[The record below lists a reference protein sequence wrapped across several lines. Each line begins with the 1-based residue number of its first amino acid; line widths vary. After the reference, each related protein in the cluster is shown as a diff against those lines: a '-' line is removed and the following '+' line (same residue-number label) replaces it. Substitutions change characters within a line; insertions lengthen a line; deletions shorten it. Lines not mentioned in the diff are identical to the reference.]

1 ASHQVGLLK
10 SRKKSLMLPRISG
23 VRSVEPSWIE
33 LFPIQSSYSVGERL
47 QVMVPRNKAY
57 ALSYIIICNSYSMP
71 GSGRFKEDGSITI
84 IITRVMI
91 GRCLLFVHSTG
102 TRPATDM
109 IQFIVV
115 EQCQV
120 SLLSTSDSIKP
131 RASVT
136 LTLNGQPHGIAL
148 IRAID
153 DRLNT
158 FTTGEDITKGQSW
171 DFLIFHQAQFGNMQ
185 AKLINFVV
193 FDEVKRA
200 IEQSCS
206 SATSVYFKLFGMCPH
221 DASSLSEVSNFCLN
235 VMISEC
241 LAPVERIVAVSNACD
256 KKNPRECDLSLE
268 KTVPF
273 IARTPLDHAHWI
285 SQNSTRQLHET
296 TLVAEQ
302 NELGVRQYFHEV
314 WLFDAVPLGLSG
326 TVSKTVEAPDTV
338 GRWSI
343 SSVFWAPGQRELC
356 AARRVE
362 IVSKKDVFMKIDLP
376 KSVYLNE
383 TISAKVSVTALNPT
397 REVKYAVCLS
407 EISRKVC
414 ADLGSFGQLGKP
426 GYSRVIVSPS
436 QPTDT
441 KTFAIRFLDIGAT
454 SITFI
459 VRDETSFP
467 GKHHCSVGEIR
478 DIVKQRIQVLKRVE
492 TEELYKMIILDTNK
506 PLTPIVNYIVDSSV
520 TSADI
525 FNVKEY
531 RSFPAGDILVTDV
544 HMHIPNSETVYSFT
558 VDVSKFL
565 SMNTM
570 NRGDVSRSRRSADY
584 ERSFLSDVLKALSVD
599 LYRFKRVK
607 SKQNPD
613 QQVVDALKNRIGASI
628 SDMLRFSDCKNESA
642 CGYAEYRS
650 PRYPKERSIAFTAL
664 ATSLLCEAAASK
676 RIVCGGLRY
685 LLQSIHIEWKE
696 DDISLDEIVDLEHFM
711 DKEWFL
717 KAFLL
722 QVSRD
727 CAAYECVKNDEA
739 WFALVSSFYLI
750 DEEWRW
756 DIRSLAAIAYM
767 GTNAT
772 SEIMRIRMANI
783 ANGRTLP
790 FWNAGRALVSIRSKI
805 TSFTDASMTRKM
817 KSGDVLVNSLGILAF
832 VSAGAEGRNVDWD
845 PLANWLYE
853 QQLEDGSF
861 ENAIDTYFASR
872 ALFEYRFRKVV
883 IDENTSKLKVT
894 MHCPTCETPYVVNI
908 TNSATEIHI
917 PTQVRNLTFETQ
929 GHGKVMI
936 GIRVT
941 AQKRQR
947 SRRGLSQDDA
957 YPVRITVEQ
966 QHVFRGTLRQT
977 VCLRV
982 LTSMVKTIEI
992 THGLYTGYAAS
1003 RNSVAILPNSTSLSF
1018 ISLPTTSSF
1027 AMHFVLDGFRRN
1039 EALCYDIGVTEP
1051 SRSHEP
1057 LHLAPVAITARHPLE
1072 DIIGLVLIFH
1082 PDREYSGQRT
1092 KREMTNSGQEV
1103 DKHTFLARYQRE
1115 ILDESIDTVCFQGG
1129 SCACAESSC
1138 GVKCGLCN
1146 RDDAKDLNTRIFKE
1160 DVFGNHSTIHYLP
1173 CSVPVLK

>member
-1 ASHQVGLLK
+1 LIIPLLVFVRAFPLTHEGAVYDGLIEFALVNPNGFELV
-10 SRKKSLMLPRISG
+10 RKQNSTADGYIALTFELPKH
-23 VRSVEPSWIE
+23 
-33 LFPIQSSYSVGERL
+33 LFYGEWRVL
-47 QVMVPRNKAY
+47 ARPMEANNDEFVFGAGFKVNDY
-57 ALSYIIICNSYSMP
+57 ALPPFKIFASIASGQLLNSTEIRDHGTGDRSETVVTFDPLIPGFEIVPMRPAFSDKTKHILFMIICNSYSMP

-131 RASVT
+131 GASVT

-158 FTTGEDITKGQSW
+158 FTTGEDITKGHSW
-171 DFLIFHQAQFGNMQ
+171 DFLIFHQARFGNMQ

-200 IEQSCS
+200 I
-206 SATSVYFKLFGMCPH
+206 
-221 DASSLSEVSNFCLN
+221 
-235 VMISEC
+235 
-241 LAPVERIVAVSNACD
+241 
-256 KKNPRECDLSLE
+256 
-268 KTVPF
+268 
-273 IARTPLDHAHWI
+273 
-285 SQNSTRQLHET
+285 
-296 TLVAEQ
+296 VAEQ

-441 KTFAIRFLDIGAT
+441 KT
-454 SITFI
+454 
-459 VRDETSFP
+459 ETSFP

-520 TSADI
+520 TSSDI

-685 LLQSIHIEWKE
+685 LLQSIHIEWNE

-727 CAAYECVKNDEA
+727 CAAYECV
-739 WFALVSSFYLI
+739 
-750 DEEWRW
+750 
-756 DIRSLAAIAYM
+756 
-767 GTNAT
+767 
-772 SEIMRIRMANI
+772 
-783 ANGRTLP
+783 
-790 FWNAGRALVSIRSKI
+790 
-805 TSFTDASMTRKM
+805 
-817 KSGDVLVNSLGILAF
+817 SGDVLVNSLGILAF

-1003 RNSVAILPNSTSLSF
+1003 RNSVAILPVSSLLF
-1018 ISLPTTSSF
+1018 
-1027 AMHFVLDGFRRN
+1027 
-1039 EALCYDIGVTEP
+1039 E
-1051 SRSHEP
+1051 
-1057 LHLAPVAITARHPLE
+1057 
-1072 DIIGLVLIFH
+1072 LVH
-1082 PDREYSGQRT
+1082 Q
-1092 KREMTNSGQEV
+1092 
-1103 DKHTFLARYQRE
+1103 
-1115 ILDESIDTVCFQGG
+1115 
-1129 SCACAESSC
+1129 
-1138 GVKCGLCN
+1138 
-1146 RDDAKDLNTRIFKE
+1146 
-1160 DVFGNHSTIHYLP
+1160 
-1173 CSVPVLK
+1173 